1 MNWIKASETKPKL
14 ISRKECVEELGCYSE
29 YSDFVLVNVAEK
41 YYVMRYIVDYDSSGN
56 MEQSRWVD
64 ADYLLY
70 MSTENSVNRSLKT
83 RSL

>member
-64 ADYLLY
+64 ADYL
-70 MSTENSVNRSLKT
+70 SDFGEQEVEFWSEFDKIK
-83 RSL
+83 